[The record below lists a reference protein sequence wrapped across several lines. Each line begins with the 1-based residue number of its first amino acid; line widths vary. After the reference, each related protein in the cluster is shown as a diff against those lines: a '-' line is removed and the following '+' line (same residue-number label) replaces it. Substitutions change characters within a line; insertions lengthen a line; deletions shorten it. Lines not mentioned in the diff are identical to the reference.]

1 MKLIGK
7 NFEADK
13 ANILIE
19 KLIDDFVKNLENK
32 LFAIF
37 ESKKTNVYKKFTN
50 LKKNIFSDSS
60 FFFNEVSQLN
70 N

>member
-60 FFFNEVSQLN
+60 FFLMKSVS
-70 N
+70 